1 MQRIIIEV
9 PCFYIIYLT
18 ILHSINYF
26 KQNLN
31 VSFVVEKITVIYFNE
46 SGKGTKLVNR
56 D

>member
-31 VSFVVEKITVIYFNE
+31 VSSVVEKN
-46 SGKGTKLVNR
+46 SM
-56 D
+56 